1 MRKAK
6 ILATLGPASNTQAI
20 IESMITAG
28 VNAVRIN
35 MSHGTEDEH
44 SLAVDRA
51 RAAAANLKKP
61 LAILV
66 DLSGPKIRTKTL
78 KGGAAVE
85 LKAGQEFTITTRDI
99 EGDETQVSTNF
110 DGLPTAVEPGTRILI
125 DDGAIE
131 LLVESETDTDIKCT
145 VTVGGWLHERKGIN
159 LPNTPLP
166 IPSMTE
172 KDRADLAWALSKR
185 VDYIALSF
193 VRRGQDCREAK
204 QEIKRLD
211 TRRFGRALLVA
222 KIEKAEAI
230 ENLDEIIA
238 ETDGVM
244 VARGDLGVETSV
256 EHVPVY
262 QKRIIEKA
270 VANDKFVITATQML
284 QSMIDSPHPT
294 RAEASD
300 VANAVWDGSDAV
312 MLSAETASGSY
323 PVETVETMAR
333 IIDAAETVKPADLR
347 KPVKFSQPPS
357 GRTSQAL
364 CKAAAYAAKEVITEK
379 VAVFT
384 ESGLMARRLS
394 TIRSGLQTFGLTTCP
409 DACNQL
415 ALIWGVQPFHHAAIR
430 GPEIDAE
437 MLGNQTMFDL
447 TRADTGGADAT
458 EELLRV
464 GERTL
469 LEAGVVTAGETI
481 IMMAGRLSGHGLSSS
496 VIVWTI
502 GEDVPR
508 R

>member
-6 ILATLGPASNTQAI
+6 ILATLGPASNTQAT
-20 IESMITAG
+20 IEKMIEAG
-28 VNAVRIN
+28 VTAVRIN
-35 MSHGTEDEH
+35 MSHGTQEEH
-44 SLAVDRA
+44 TASIERA
-51 RAAAANLKKP
+51 RAAAVKLKRA
-61 LAILV
+61 LSILV
-66 DLSGPKIRTKTL
+66 DLSGPKIRTRLL
-78 KGGAAVE
+78 KDAAPVE
-85 LKAGQEFTITTRDI
+85 LKVGELFTITTREI
-99 EGDETQVSTNF
+99 IGNQREVSTNF
-110 DGLPTAVEPGTRILI
+110 SHLPEVVEPGTRILV

-131 LLVESETDTDIKCT
+131 LIVELETETDVVCR
-145 VTVGGWLHERKGIN
+145 VVVGGWLKERKGIN

-172 KDRADLAWALSKR
+172 KDHADLIWAMKQN

-193 VRRGQDCREAK
+193 VRKAEDCRQVKDLIK
-204 QEIKRLD
+204 QLN
-211 TRRFGRALLVA
+211 TRTMGRALLVA
-222 KIEKAEAI
+222 KIEMAEAI
-230 ENLDEIIA
+230 ENLDAIIA

-256 EHVPVY
+256 ELVPVY

-284 QSMIDSPHPT
+284 QSMIDSPSPT

-300 VANAVWDGSDAV
+300 IANAVWDGSDAV

-323 PVETVETMAR
+323 PVEAVRTMGR
-333 IIDAAETVKPADLR
+333 IIDAAETVKPEQLR
-347 KPVKFSQPPS
+347 RPIKFSLPPS

-364 CKAAAYAAKEVITEK
+364 CKAAAYAAKEMITEK
-379 VAVFT
+379 IAVFT

-394 TIRSGLQTFGLTTCP
+394 TVRSGLQTFGLTNSR

-415 ALIWGVQPFHHAAIR
+415 ALIWGVEPYMHEGGGSTKQ
-430 GPEIDAE
+430 
-437 MLGNQTMFDL
+437 ML
-447 TRADTGGADAT
+447 R
-458 EELLRV
+458 E
-464 GERTL
+464 GEKTL
-469 LEAGVVTAGETI
+469 LNAGVVSPGETL
-481 IMMAGRLSGHGLSSS
+481 IMMAGRLSGLGLSSS

>member
-1 MRKAK
+1 MRRAK
-6 ILATLGPASNTQAI
+6 ILATLGPSSNTQEI

-28 VNAVRIN
+28 INAVRIN
-35 MSHGTEDEH
+35 MSHGTHEEH
-44 SLAVDRA
+44 SQAVENA
-51 RAAAANLKKP
+51 RAAATHLKKP

-66 DLSGPKIRTKTL
+66 DLSGPKIRTRTL
-78 KGGAAVE
+78 KNGEPVE
-85 LKAGQEFTITTRDI
+85 LKNGAEFTITTRDV

-110 DGLPTAVEPGTRILI
+110 PDLPTAVEPGTRILI

-131 LLVESETDTDIKCT
+131 LVVESETETDIKCR
-145 VTVGGWLHERKGIN
+145 VTVGGWLKERKGIN

-172 KDRADLAWALSKR
+172 KDHADLEWAIAKK
-185 VDYIALSF
+185 VDYVALSF
-193 VRRGQDCREAK
+193 VRRGEDCREAK
-204 QEIKRLD
+204 QRIKELD
-211 TRRFGRALLVA
+211 GRRFGRALLVA

-230 ENLDEIIA
+230 ENLEDIIA

-244 VARGDLGVETSV
+244 VARGDLGVETTV

-262 QKRIIEKA
+262 QKRIIERA

-300 VANAVWDGSDAV
+300 VANAVWDGTDAV
-312 MLSAETASGSY
+312 MLSAETASGKY
-323 PVETVETMAR
+323 PLETVETMAR

-347 KPVKFSQPPS
+347 KPVKFSLPPT

-364 CKAAAYAAKEVITEK
+364 CKAAAYAAKEVMTEK

-394 TIRSGLQTFGLTTCP
+394 SIRSGLRTFGLTTCR

-415 ALIWGVQPFHHAAIR
+415 ALIWGVQPFHHGAIR
-430 GPEIDAE
+430 NGVGPDTI
-437 MLGNQTMFDL
+437 GNQTMMDL
-447 TRADTGGADAT
+447 TQVNSGADAT
-458 EELLRV
+458 EELLKI

-469 LEAGVVTAGETI
+469 LEAGVVSAGETI

-502 GEDVPR
+502 GEDIPR

>member
-20 IESMITAG
+20 IEKMIEAG
-28 VNAVRIN
+28 VTAVRIN
-35 MSHGTEDEH
+35 MSHGTHEEH
-44 SLAVDRA
+44 TANIEYA
-51 RAAAANLKKP
+51 RAAAVKLKRA
-61 LAILV
+61 LSILV
-66 DLSGPKIRTKTL
+66 DLSGPKIRTRTL
-78 KGGAAVE
+78 KDAAPVE
-85 LKAGQEFTITTRDI
+85 LKPGAQFTITTREI
-99 EGDETQVSTNF
+99 EGDEHEVSTNF
-110 DGLPTAVEPGTRILI
+110 SHLPEVVEPGTRILI

-131 LLVESETDTDIKCT
+131 LIVESETETDVICR
-145 VTVGGWLHERKGIN
+145 VVVGGWLKERKGIN

-172 KDRADLAWALSKR
+172 KDHADLVWAMKQN
-185 VDYIALSF
+185 VDYVALSF
-193 VRRGQDCREAK
+193 VRKAEDCRQVK
-204 QEIKRLD
+204 DLIKKLN
-211 TRRFGRALLVA
+211 TRPMGRALLVA
-222 KIEKAEAI
+222 KIEMAEAI
-230 ENLDEIIA
+230 ENLDAIIA

-256 EHVPVY
+256 ELVPVY

-323 PVETVETMAR
+323 PIESIRTMVR
-333 IIDAAETVKPADLR
+333 IIDAAETVKPAQLR
-347 KPVKFSQPPS
+347 KPIKFSQPPS
-357 GRTSQAL
+357 RRTSQAL
-364 CKAAAYAAKEVITEK
+364 CKAAAYAAREMCTEK

-394 TIRSGLQTFGLTTCP
+394 SVRSGLQTFALTTSL

-415 ALIWGVQPFHHAAIR
+415 SLIWGVQSFFHR
-430 GPEIDAE
+430 DLNKSEEVTD
-437 MLGNQTMFDL
+437 LGNKTMFDL
-447 TRADTGGADAT
+447 VNVDTDST
-458 EELLRV
+458 DELLKT
-464 GERTL
+464 GEKIL
-469 LEAGVVTAGETI
+469 LEAGTVEAGETL
-481 IMMAGRLSGHGLSSS
+481 IMMAGRLSGLGLSSS